1 MLRPTKIEVE
11 RDGDAFVGELV
22 PESGTEEV
30 ERGKPEEADTDGL
43 EDFLS
48 EDRESWNG
56 TVKWAAGG
64 MMIVIQTEE
73 GIFVPVGYRDGGAP
87 THPNNLS
94 TPSGIADTAEELV
107 HPRYLSFREAAEE
120 ILFFDRDGEEWLRPF
135 VPDNPEMAEI
145 AEDCTKDLYSLW
157 EDELGDSY
165 NVANVMASI
174 QPIGDDIFTLNHP
187 SEDVERTISGNFI
200 IDSDTHNFDL
210 LDALFIDLSE
220 YSIED
225 LSIFDGGEFGGDLL
239 DRDVYLFTPEQFSTL
254 FGNQPTTAERMYKT
268 GKVMSSNDEDS
279 FSEDYQEGVQVT
291 DDFSGVPVLEESH
304 SNVDEFVDEMDDI
317 LG

>member
-22 PESGTEEV
+22 PESGIDEV
-30 ERGKPEEADTDGL
+30 ERGKPEGADTDGL
-43 EDFLS
+43 KDFLS
-48 EDRESWNG
+48 GGLESWSG

-64 MMIVIQTEE
+64 MMVVIQTEE

-87 THPNNLS
+87 THPHNLS

-120 ILFFDRDGEEWLRPF
+120 LLFLDKESDRWLRPF
-135 VPDNPEMAEI
+135 VPDNSEMAEI
-145 AEDCTKDLYSLW
+145 AEDCTRDLYSLW
-157 EDELGDSY
+157 EDELDASY
-165 NVANVMASI
+165 DVTNVMASL

-187 SEDVERTISGNFI
+187 TEEVERTISGNFI
-200 IDSDTHNFDL
+200 IDSDTHNVDL
-210 LDALFIDLSE
+210 LDALFIDLSD

-225 LSIFDGGEFGGDLL
+225 ISIFDGEEFGDDLL
-239 DRDVYLFTPEQFSTL
+239 DRDVYLFTPEQFATL
-254 FGNQPTTAERMYKT
+254 FGSQPATAERMYST
-268 GKVMSSNDEDS
+268 GKVKTEEGFTD
-279 FSEDYQEGVQVT
+279 DYQEGMPVT
-291 DDFSGVPVLEESH
+291 DNFSGVPVLEKSH
-304 SNVDEFVDEMDDI
+304 SNVSEFVDEMKDI